1 MQQLRRENEELRQ
14 QLEAVERHFE
24 ELEQISMQGAQIL
37 ERANQQMTQGGGQG
51 WQPCLEGA
59 EATQSGGQ
67 GGQPWS
73 GARGERWDGEQWER
87 GYEERRP
94 ALGEQPP
101 LQPPLQ
107 PRRRSRRVPA
117 EVSEALQETQ
127 ETQLPCSRLG
137 CKASAKQEC
146 TNRMC
151 ATCCQL
157 QLERT
162 GEKCD
167 AHAAPKAEW
176 PNSRNRKRG
185 KASRIKHN
193 AKRERCEG
201 SE

>member
-94 ALGEQPP
+94 ALGGVPA
-101 LQPPLQ
+101 
-107 PRRRSRRVPA
+107 SRRVPA
-117 EVSEALQETQ
+117 EVSEASQETQ
-127 ETQLPCSRLG
+127 ETHLPCSKLG
-137 CKASAKQEC
+137 CEGFAE
-146 TNRMC
+146 
-151 ATCCQL
+151 
-157 QLERT
+157 E
-162 GEKCD
+162 CD
-167 AHAAPKAEW
+167 AHAAAEW
-176 PNSRNRKRG
+176 WGERSGPRNRKRG
-185 KASRIKHN
+185 KASRLKHN
-193 AKRERCEG
+193 AKRERGEG
-201 SE
+201 SSRTP